1 MSDQMQ
7 DAVVLEKK
15 GLIRIEP
22 RQVPT
27 INDPHYVKIQIK
39 ATGICGSDV
48 HYYTHG
54 SIGDFVVKSP
64 MVLGHESSGVVVE
77 IGDAVTSVKIG
88 DRVAVEPGVPSRYSK
103 ETLSGR
109 YNLCPHM
116 AFAATP
122 PYDGTLVKYFLAP
135 EDFVYKLADHVSFE
149 EGAMAE
155 PLAVAVHANRLANT
169 SFGKAVLVLG
179 AGPVGLLTGAAAKA
193 FGATDV
199 VFVDVYESKLERAKQ
214 FGATHTILWSPTS
227 DEATLVQETVKVLA
241 GGHPDIV
248 FECSGAEKCIRAGVK
263 ACARGGTIVQVGM
276 GKDDVS
282 FPITELS
289 IKEITLKG
297 SFRYAAGDY
306 DAAVKLLSTG
316 QVNAKPLITK
326 VFPFTE
332 AVQAYQYNVE
342 HAKDIAKTIIR
353 GPE

>member
-1 MSDQMQ
+1 MSGLMQ

-15 GLIRIEP
+15 GLIKIEH
-22 RQVPT
+22 RQVPN
-27 INDPHYVKIQIK
+27 IKDPHYVKIQIK

-77 IGDAVTSVKIG
+77 IGDAVTSLKIG

-155 PLAVAVHANRLANT
+155 PLAVAVHANRLGNT
-169 SFGKAVLVLG
+169 SFGKTALILG
-179 AGPVGLLTGAAAKA
+179 AGPVGLLTGATARA

-199 VFVDVYESKLERAKQ
+199 VFVDIFESKLERAKQ
-214 FGATHTILWSPTS
+214 FGATHTILWNASS
-227 DEATLVQETVKVLA
+227 DEATLVHETVKVLA
-241 GGHPDIV
+241 GGRPDIV
-248 FECSGAEKCIRAGVK
+248 FECSGAEKCIRAAVK
-263 ACARGGTIVQVGM
+263 ACARGGIVVQVGM

-289 IKEITLKG
+289 VKEATLKG

-342 HAKDIAKTIIR
+342 HAKDVAKTIIT